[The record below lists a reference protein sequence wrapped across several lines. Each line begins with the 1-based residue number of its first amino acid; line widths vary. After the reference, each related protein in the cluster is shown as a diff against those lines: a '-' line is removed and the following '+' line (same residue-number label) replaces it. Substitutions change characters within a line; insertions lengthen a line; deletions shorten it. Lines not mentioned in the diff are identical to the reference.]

1 MDIAIIN
8 GNIALDENGR
18 PRSIDGIE
26 QALQQVR
33 MCLEIK
39 KGSFVFL
46 PSLGSEL
53 WKLDSSKPYLQKQAD
68 MFVREALVSLKSITV
83 KNVIAVSSGNIIHL
97 TIDIESGGKAGRL
110 EMNVNGAI

>member
-8 GNIALDENGR
+8 GNIALDESGR

-26 QALQQVR
+26 KALQQVR
-33 MCLEIK
+33 MCLEIR

-53 WKLDSSKPYLQKQAD
+53 WRLDSSKPYLQKQAD
-68 MFVREALVSLKSITV
+68 MFVREALVNLKSITV
-83 KNVIAVSSGNIIHL
+83 KSVTAVSAGGGVSI
-97 TIDIESGGKAGRL
+97 TVDIEKDGKSGRL
-110 EMNVNGAI
+110 EMNVNGTV